1 MTILVVLSSR
11 HLTIACTKTVDVRP
25 NLNCAIPVEIP
36 YYGANVGRKDICGHC
51 GCAETQIDLELK
63 KTNNIKQSYL
73 CVLRVR
79 KVANCQSLIDHIE
92 RNYSCLESVKH
103 ALYLYIM

>member
-63 KTNNIKQSYL
+63 KNKQYKT
-73 CVLRVR
+73 VLPMCAACQESGKLPITHR
-79 KVANCQSLIDHIE
+79 K
-92 RNYSCLESVKH
+92 Y
-103 ALYLYIM
+103 